1 MEMSAFTSYVAEG
14 IGAVEGAALGTGEV
28 DQGILDS
35 GHGVTFL
42 VPDIGDTVFT
52 DRGGGM
58 DPIGDRIGDRI
69 GEAIIRILIGEAIL
83 RIPIMEVMGTLVM
96 EP

>member
-14 IGAVEGAALGTGEV
+14 IGAVQGAALGTGEI

-58 DPIGDRIGDRI
+58 DPIGDRIG
-69 GEAIIRILIGEAIL
+69 EAIIRILIGEAIL